1 MNILITG
8 ASGFIGFHLCRS
20 LLRDH
25 KDCKIVGVDNLNAYY
40 DVNLKLARLQKL
52 KDFKNFEFHNID
64 ISESDNF
71 KDLPTNFNLII
82 NLAAQAGVRI
92 KDSNHYKYI
101 SSNISG
107 FLNVIMFANR
117 SNIKNIIYASSSS
130 VYSGLPSNINIFK
143 ENQKLEIPNSM
154 YAISKLTN
162 EMQADLY
169 SKRFD
174 ISFVGLRF
182 FTVYGDYG
190 RPDMAY
196 FSFSNSLL
204 SNQEITLF
212 NNGEMSRDMT
222 HVSDIV
228 NGIIA
233 SIGYISRKNHVNEIF
248 NLGNNKPVMTKYLLE
263 MIADGLNIDPII
275 KNEVS
280 KNEVLHTHA
289 DLTKANRTL
298 NYYPEVNIENG
309 IEMFLEWFKINNN

>member
-8 ASGFIGFHLCRS
+8 ASGFIGFHLSRS

-25 KDCKIVGVDNLNAYY
+25 KDWKIVGVDNLNAYY

-64 ISESDNF
+64 ISKSDNF
-71 KDLPTNFNLII
+71 KNLPTNFNLII

-92 KDSNHYKYI
+92 EDSNHYKYI

-169 SKRFD
+169 SKRFG

-212 NNGEMSRDMT
+212 NDGEMSRDMT

-228 NGIIA
+228 NGIVA
-233 SIGYISRKNHVNEIF
+233 SIKYISTNENVNEIF

-263 MIADGLNIDPII
+263 MIAGGLNIDPVI

-280 KNEVLHTHA
+280 INEVLHTHA
-289 DLTKANRTL
+289 DLTKSNRIL
-298 NYYPEVNIENG
+298 DYYPEVNIENG
-309 IEMFLEWFKINNN
+309 IEMFLEWFKINKY